1 MRSIVSIVRGLQWNI
16 PRPIICRKQL
26 CRLVYRHAQ
35 TIANIVIDI
44 VREPRF
50 LATGLYRVYTRLPH
64 NVYRTITY
72 DNIAVRT
79 SQKELRWNTMSPI
92 SWCFNDY
99 ADAKSVN

>member
-1 MRSIVSIVRGLQWNI
+1 
-16 PRPIICRKQL
+16 
-26 CRLVYRHAQ
+26 
-35 TIANIVIDI
+35 
-44 VREPRF
+44 
-50 LATGLYRVYTRLPH
+50 VYTQDSDLPH